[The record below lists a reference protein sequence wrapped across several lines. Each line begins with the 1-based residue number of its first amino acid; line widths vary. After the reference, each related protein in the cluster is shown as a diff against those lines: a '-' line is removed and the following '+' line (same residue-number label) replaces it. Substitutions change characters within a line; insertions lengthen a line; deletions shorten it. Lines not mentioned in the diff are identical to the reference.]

1 MSVCS
6 NKTLS
11 IISHMKAFIGN
22 VYSSCLPTL
31 AFVVRFSADKMNYR
45 ENVLLLCSRQKL
57 AYVKLRQKAA
67 ATTGWTNL
75 NSLPHNTHKWI
86 NLLFPAHHGQT
97 VNARSKCT
105 KIYLDI
111 LHPVSLFIVH
121 CFSFGRVVRLY
132 GVQHSIGRERTRFE
146 VCLFP
151 IANITS
157 VSFVDNGEIT
167 RVAHWGLYRHRKW

>member
-121 CFSFGRVVRLY
+121 CFSFGASCVCMVYNIRL
-132 GVQHSIGRERTRFE
+132 VEKERALKF
-146 VCLFP
+146 VCFP
-151 IANITS
+151 SLTS
-157 VSFVDNGEIT
+157 L
-167 RVAHWGLYRHRKW
+167 RYHL